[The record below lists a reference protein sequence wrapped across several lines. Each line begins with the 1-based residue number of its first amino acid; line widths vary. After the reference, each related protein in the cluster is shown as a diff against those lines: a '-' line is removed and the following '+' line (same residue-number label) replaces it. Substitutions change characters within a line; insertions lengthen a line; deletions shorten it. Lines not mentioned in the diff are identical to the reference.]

1 MNDQIE
7 QLIKDYD
14 RGTITRRQLLTGLA
28 LLTAASTAVPGFA
41 DDEQNREP
49 AFQGQSLNHVTL
61 SVADVERSQ
70 QFYSSI
76 LGVSVISKQRNGIN
90 LGLGGSFLGLYAI
103 KEPPRVNHFCVGLD
117 EFHVQVAAER
127 LKQYGVAARVRKDK
141 PEVYFQ
147 DPDGITV
154 QLESKHYRG

>member
-1 MNDQIE
+1 MSEAIE
-7 QLIKDYD
+7 SLVTKYD
-14 RGTITRRQLLTGLA
+14 RGVINRRQLLSALA
-28 LLTAASTAVPGFA
+28 SLAALPVTAAESESKP
-41 DDEQNREP
+41 P
-49 AFQGQSLNHVTL
+49 AFEAKSLNHVTL
-61 SVADVERSQ
+61 SVSNVEKSR

-76 LGVSVISKQRNGIN
+76 LGVSTVSTQKNGIN
-90 LGLGGSFLGLYAI
+90 LGLGESFLGLYAI

-127 LKQYGVAARVRKDK
+127 LKQFGISPFVRKDK

-154 QLESKHYRG
+154 QLESKTYRG